1 MNPCI
6 KLTRG
11 WPLLGFAAIV
21 LVLMVAGILAV
32 QPDVDGL
39 HVVLRATARTSL
51 VLFLL
56 AFTASALWK
65 LLPGAWSRWQLSN
78 RRYLG
83 LSFATSH
90 TLHLTAILATAWAQ
104 PQQFFR
110 DTSTST
116 LLMGGIAYAFL
127 FALAATSFDRSAA
140 WVGARNWKVLHTVGS
155 YYIWLIFVVT
165 DAPAATSGLNYLLGT
180 LSLGLALLLRVIA
193 VFAKRRDSTAVAQA
207 GT

>member
-1 MNPCI
+1 
-6 KLTRG
+6 
-11 WPLLGFAAIV
+11 
-21 LVLMVAGILAV
+21 MVAAILAV
-32 QPDVDGL
+32 KPDVDGL

-65 LLPGAWSRWQLSN
+65 LLPGAWSRWQISN

-90 TLHLTAILATAWAQ
+90 TLHLLAIVATAWAQ
-104 PQQFFR
+104 PHKFFR

-116 LLMGGIAYAFL
+116 LVMGGIAYAFL
-127 FALAATSFDRSAA
+127 FVLAATSFDRSAA

-155 YYIWLIFVVT
+155 HYIWLIFVLT
-165 DAPAATSGLNYLLGT
+165 DAPAVTSGLNYLLGT
-180 LSLGLALLLRVIA
+180 LGLALALLLRVIA
-193 VFAKRRDSTAVAQA
+193 AFAKRRDSIAQAQA
-207 GT
+207 GV